1 MVIHRF
7 RQELDC
13 ALSHRLNLHPLGLTK
28 FQKMWIAAEF
38 MEFFQPQS
46 KPQTMM
52 SGATSAYF
60 GSPRGLVSSC
70 KTYSCCSETAAL
82 GNVRS
87 ITVAISSA
95 ALNTTMTHA
104 RLCIP

>member
-1 MVIHRF
+1 
-7 RQELDC
+7 
-13 ALSHRLNLHPLGLTK
+13 
-28 FQKMWIAAEF
+28 MWIAAEF
-38 MEFFQPQS
+38 VDFFQPTIQ
-46 KPQTMM
+46 PTNYDVLCDFRVFWQ
-52 SGATSAYF
+52 
-60 GSPRGLVSSC
+60 SPRSC
-70 KTYSCCSETAAL
+70 KFYKTYSCCSETAAL